1 MKKVFLTLTIAGVA
15 LVFASCG
22 NDAPKTDL
30 NAQEQAAVDS
40 TVVSDE
46 ASSDSLEAAIKAQI
60 GTDMDSTYSEES
72 HEGHDHAG
80 HSH

>member
-1 MKKVFLTLTIAGVA
+1 MKKVFLTLTVAAVA

-22 NDAPKTDL
+22 NEAPKTDL
-30 NAQEQAAVDS
+30 NAQEQATVDS
-40 TVVSDE
+40 TIVTDE
-46 ASSDSLEAAIKAQI
+46 AASDSLEAAIKAQI
-60 GTDMDSTYSEES
+60 GTDSTGAAEES

>member
-1 MKKVFLTLTIAGVA
+1 MKKVLVTLTIAGAA

-30 NAQEQAAVDS
+30 NAQEQAVVDS
-40 TVVSDE
+40 TLLDDE
-46 ASSDSLEAAIKAQI
+46 AASDSLEAAIKAQI
-60 GTDMDSTYSEES
+60 GTEMDSTTEES

>member
-1 MKKVFLTLTIAGVA
+1 MKKVFLTLTIAGTA

-60 GTDMDSTYSEES
+60 GSDMDSTSAES